1 MCVWLRSVK
10 LKRVRKR
17 LTFHTHGSCAELQ
30 CVTVL
35 LYVAANIPFTET
47 TVTSHERQKREKWN
61 SERFSVTRLQECCVL
76 IAGYGGSL
84 MCLGEQDET
93 VVKEEKNLME
103 NLKIDCSY
111 CGKVKQSPTDSNKR
125 FIIRLECS
133 KRALSVPLRPTSPRE
148 QTLEAQLP
156 LSESSLLKP

>member
-1 MCVWLRSVK
+1 
-10 LKRVRKR
+10 
-17 LTFHTHGSCAELQ
+17 
-30 CVTVL
+30 
-35 LYVAANIPFTET
+35 
-47 TVTSHERQKREKWN
+47 
-61 SERFSVTRLQECCVL
+61 
-76 IAGYGGSL
+76 